1 MQSRFKLNEYL
12 SEVAWGMFLFIV
24 LCSAVTELV
33 WKEYHHAV
41 VNIGFIYVAVVL
53 LYRFFFMRR
62 ESE

>member
-1 MQSRFKLNEYL
+1 
-12 SEVAWGMFLFIV
+12 MFLFIV